1 MRKVFILFLTF
12 FFMFVFYACGSNV
25 KTDSENTNDEQ
36 KLKSNL
42 QENSIKDG
50 RQKIGNLQFICNSEG
65 DSACNTENGYYYL
78 TQDSIKLQDGNYGS
92 HLMYMDFAT
101 CREIYLCSTAGC
113 KHDSLDCPAVFL
125 YDDFPTFTTKLFVYD
140 NDLYILSRE
149 SSSESMSSSDG
160 IPQNMMG
167 GDDADIT
174 PERKPVVLYR
184 ANLDGTQR
192 KKVYTFD
199 EGLTVEEFVLKDE
212 NGIYVITK
220 KLSVDK
226 VDNITYTTASEHKV
240 VFLDL
245 KSFHAQEV
253 CPIRFDNNISWN
265 VIGCYQDCLILNGI
279 DYGRELSLEEK
290 WDDDSWRPLYENSF
304 DVYAILDLK
313 SGELNEFYRESN
325 KNQHAVYM
333 VGDTM
338 YISFSENPI
347 IEGINIES
355 GERKTICTLAQNLIM
370 GVIDDMLCCRDWNLS
385 SDHTYYFVNMKT
397 GEIMHSMLVNQY
409 NGWDLEFRAET
420 SSDMLVVYDYDATK
434 NSDDSYEIHQYKY
447 ALIAKEDLFKGK
459 QNYRKINMIGKG
471 Q

>member
-1 MRKVFILFLTF
+1 MRKVFILFLTV
-12 FFMFVFYACGSNV
+12 FFMFAFYACGNDI
-25 KTDSENTNDEQ
+25 KTDSKNTNDEQ
-36 KLKSNL
+36 KLKSNS
-42 QENSIKDG
+42 QENSIKEG
-50 RQKIGNLQFICNSEG
+50 RQKIGTLEFICNSER

-78 TQDSIKLQDGNYGS
+78 TRDLTKLQDGNYGN

-113 KHDSLDCPAVFL
+113 KHNSLDCPAVFS
-125 YDDFPTFTTKLFVYD
+125 YDDFPIFTTKLFVYD
-140 NDLYILSRE
+140 NYLYILSRE
-149 SSSESMSSSDG
+149 SSDESVSSSEG
-160 IPQNMMG
+160 ISQNIMG
-167 GDDADIT
+167 GDDEYIMSQ
-174 PERKPVVLYR
+174 RKPAVLYR
-184 ANLDGTQR
+184 ANLDGTER

-199 EGLTVEEFVLKDE
+199 EGLTLEEFILKDE

-220 KLSVDK
+220 KLSIDK
-226 VDNITYTTASEHKV
+226 VDNMTYTTGSEHKV

-245 KSFHAQEV
+245 QSFHAQEV
-253 CPIRFDNNISWN
+253 CPISFDNHISWD
-265 VIGCYQDCLILNGI
+265 VIGCYQDCLILSGI
-279 DYGRELSLEEK
+279 DYGRELSMEEK
-290 WDDDSWRPLYENSF
+290 LDDDTYHSLYEDSF
-304 DVYAILDLK
+304 DIYAILDLK

-325 KNQHAVYM
+325 KNQHDVYV

-355 GERKTICTLAQNLIM
+355 RERKTICTLEQNLIM
-370 GVIDDMLCCRDWNLS
+370 NVIDDMLCCRDWNLS

-447 ALIAKEDLFKGK
+447 ALISKEDLFMGK
-459 QNYRKINMIGKG
+459 QNYRKIDMIEQG
-471 Q
+471 

>member
-1 MRKVFILFLTF
+1 MRKVFILFLTV
-12 FFMFVFYACGSNV
+12 FFMFAFYACGNDI
-25 KTDSENTNDEQ
+25 KTDSKNTNDEQ
-36 KLKSNL
+36 KLKSNS
-42 QENSIKDG
+42 QENSIKEG
-50 RQKIGNLQFICNSEG
+50 RQKIGTLEFICNSER

-78 TQDSIKLQDGNYGS
+78 TRDLTKLQDGNYGN

-113 KHDSLDCPAVFL
+113 KHNSLDCPAVFS
-125 YDDFPTFTTKLFVYD
+125 YDDFPIYTTKLFVYD
-140 NDLYILSRE
+140 NYLYILSRE
-149 SSSESMSSSDG
+149 SSDESVSSSEG
-160 IPQNMMG
+160 ISQNIMG
-167 GDDADIT
+167 GDDEYIMSQ
-174 PERKPVVLYR
+174 RKPAVLYR
-184 ANLDGTQR
+184 ANLDGTER

-199 EGLTVEEFVLKDE
+199 EGLTLEEFILKDE

-220 KLSVDK
+220 KLSIDK
-226 VDNITYTTASEHKV
+226 VDNMTYTTGSEHKV

-245 KSFHAQEV
+245 QSFHAQEV
-253 CPIRFDNNISWN
+253 CPISFDNHISWD
-265 VIGCYQDCLILNGI
+265 VIGCYQDCLILSGI
-279 DYGRELSLEEK
+279 DYGRELSMEEK
-290 WDDDSWRPLYENSF
+290 LDDDTYHSLYEDSF
-304 DVYAILDLK
+304 DIYAILDLK

-325 KNQHAVYM
+325 KNQHDVYV

-355 GERKTICTLAQNLIM
+355 RERKTICTLEQNLIM
-370 GVIDDMLCCRDWNLS
+370 NVIDDMLCCRDWNLS

-409 NGWDLEFRAET
+409 NGWNLEFRAET

-447 ALIAKEDLFKGK
+447 ALIAKEDLFMGK
-459 QNYRKINMIGKG
+459 QNYRKIDMIEQG
-471 Q
+471 

>member
-1 MRKVFILFLTF
+1 MRKVFILFLTV
-12 FFMFVFYACGSNV
+12 FFMFAFYACGNDI
-25 KTDSENTNDEQ
+25 KTDSKNTNDEQ
-36 KLKSNL
+36 KLKSNS
-42 QENSIKDG
+42 QENSIKEG
-50 RQKIGNLQFICNSEG
+50 RQKIGTLEFICNSER
-65 DSACNTENGYYYL
+65 DSACNTENCYYYL
-78 TQDSIKLQDGNYGS
+78 TRDLTKLQDGNYGN

-113 KHDSLDCPAVFL
+113 KHNSLDCPAVFS
-125 YDDFPTFTTKLFVYD
+125 YDDFPIFTTKLFVYD
-140 NDLYILSRE
+140 NYLYILSRE
-149 SSSESMSSSDG
+149 SSDESVSSSEG
-160 IPQNMMG
+160 ISQNIMG
-167 GDDADIT
+167 GDDEYIMSQ
-174 PERKPVVLYR
+174 RKPAVLYR
-184 ANLDGTQR
+184 ANLDGTER

-199 EGLTVEEFVLKDE
+199 EGLTLEEFILKDE

-220 KLSVDK
+220 KLSIDK
-226 VDNITYTTASEHKV
+226 VDNMTYTTGSEHKV

-245 KSFHAQEV
+245 QSFHAQEV
-253 CPIRFDNNISWN
+253 CPISFDNHISWD
-265 VIGCYQDCLILNGI
+265 VIGCYQDCLILSGI
-279 DYGRELSLEEK
+279 DYGRELSMEEK
-290 WDDDSWRPLYENSF
+290 LDDDTYHSLYEDSF
-304 DVYAILDLK
+304 DIYAILDLK

-325 KNQHAVYM
+325 KNQHDVYV

-355 GERKTICTLAQNLIM
+355 RERKTICTLEQNLIM
-370 GVIDDMLCCRDWNLS
+370 NVIDDMLCCRDWNLS

-447 ALIAKEDLFKGK
+447 ALISKEDLFMGK
-459 QNYRKINMIGKG
+459 QNYRKIDMIEQG
-471 Q
+471 

>member
-1 MRKVFILFLTF
+1 MRKVFILFLTV
-12 FFMFVFYACGSNV
+12 FFMFAFYACGNDI
-25 KTDSENTNDEQ
+25 KTDSKNTNDEQ
-36 KLKSNL
+36 KLKSNS
-42 QENSIKDG
+42 QENSIKEG
-50 RQKIGNLQFICNSEG
+50 RQKIGTLQFICNSER

-78 TQDSIKLQDGNYGS
+78 TRDLTKLQDGNYGN

-113 KHDSLDCPAVFL
+113 KHNSLDCPAVFS
-125 YDDFPTFTTKLFVYD
+125 YDDFPIFTTKLFVYD
-140 NDLYILSRE
+140 NYLYILSRE
-149 SSSESMSSSDG
+149 SSDESVSSSEG
-160 IPQNMMG
+160 ISQNIMG
-167 GDDADIT
+167 GDDGYIMSQ
-174 PERKPVVLYR
+174 RKPAVLYR
-184 ANLDGTQR
+184 ANLDGTER

-199 EGLTVEEFVLKDE
+199 EGLTLEEFILKDE

-220 KLSVDK
+220 KLSIDK
-226 VDNITYTTASEHKV
+226 VDNMTYTTGSEHKV

-245 KSFHAQEV
+245 QSFHAQEV
-253 CPIRFDNNISWN
+253 CPISFDNHISWD
-265 VIGCYQDCLILNGI
+265 VIGCYQDCLILSGI
-279 DYGRELSLEEK
+279 DYGRELSMEEK
-290 WDDDSWRPLYENSF
+290 WDDDTYHSLYEDSF
-304 DVYAILDLK
+304 DIYAILDLK
-313 SGELNEFYRESN
+313 NGKLNEFYRESN
-325 KNQHAVYM
+325 KNQHNVYV

-370 GVIDDMLCCRDWNLS
+370 DVIDDMLCCRDWNLS

-409 NGWDLEFRAET
+409 NGWNLEFRAET

-447 ALIAKEDLFKGK
+447 ALIAKEDLFMGN
-459 QNYRKINMIGKG
+459 QNYRKINMIGHG
-471 Q
+471 

>member
-1 MRKVFILFLTF
+1 MRKVYILFLTV
-12 FFMFVFYACGSNV
+12 FFMFAFYACGNDI
-25 KTDSENTNDEQ
+25 KTDSKNTNDEQ
-36 KLKSNL
+36 KLKSNS
-42 QENSIKDG
+42 QENSIKEG
-50 RQKIGNLQFICNSEG
+50 RQKIGTLEFICNSER

-78 TQDSIKLQDGNYGS
+78 TRDLTKLQDGNYGN

-113 KHDSLDCPAVFL
+113 KHNSLDCPAVFS
-125 YDDFPTFTTKLFVYD
+125 YDDFPIFTTKLFVYD
-140 NDLYILSRE
+140 NYLYILSRE
-149 SSSESMSSSDG
+149 SSDESVSSSEG
-160 IPQNMMG
+160 ISQNIMG
-167 GDDADIT
+167 GDDEYIMSQ
-174 PERKPVVLYR
+174 RKPAVLYR
-184 ANLDGTQR
+184 ANLDGTER

-199 EGLTVEEFVLKDE
+199 EGLTLEEFILKDE

-220 KLSVDK
+220 KLSIDK
-226 VDNITYTTASEHKV
+226 VDNMTYTTGSEHKV

-245 KSFHAQEV
+245 QSFHAQEV
-253 CPIRFDNNISWN
+253 CPISFDNHISWD
-265 VIGCYQDCLILNGI
+265 VIGCYQDCLILSGI
-279 DYGRELSLEEK
+279 DYGRELSMEEK
-290 WDDDSWRPLYENSF
+290 LDDDTYHSLYEDSF
-304 DVYAILDLK
+304 DIYAILDLK

-325 KNQHAVYM
+325 KNQHDVYV

-355 GERKTICTLAQNLIM
+355 RERKTICTLEQNLIM
-370 GVIDDMLCCRDWNLS
+370 NVIDDMLCCRDWNLS

-409 NGWDLEFRAET
+409 NGWHLEFRAET

-447 ALIAKEDLFKGK
+447 ALIAKEDLFMGK
-459 QNYRKINMIGKG
+459 QNYRKIDMIEQG
-471 Q
+471 

>member
-1 MRKVFILFLTF
+1 MRKVFILFLRV
-12 FFMFVFYACGSNV
+12 FFMFAFYACGNDI
-25 KTDSENTNDEQ
+25 KTDSKNTNDEQ
-36 KLKSNL
+36 KLKSNS
-42 QENSIKDG
+42 QENSIKEG
-50 RQKIGNLQFICNSEG
+50 RQKIGTLEFICNSER

-78 TQDSIKLQDGNYGS
+78 TRDLTKLQDGNYGN

-113 KHDSLDCPAVFL
+113 KHNSLDCPAVFS
-125 YDDFPTFTTKLFVYD
+125 YDDFPIFTTKLFVYD
-140 NDLYILSRE
+140 NYLYILSRE
-149 SSSESMSSSDG
+149 SSDESVSSSEG
-160 IPQNMMG
+160 ISQNIMG
-167 GDDADIT
+167 GDDEYIMSQ
-174 PERKPVVLYR
+174 RKPAVLYR
-184 ANLDGTQR
+184 ANLDGTER

-199 EGLTVEEFVLKDE
+199 EGLTLEEFILKDE

-220 KLSVDK
+220 KLSIDK
-226 VDNITYTTASEHKV
+226 VDNMTYTTGSEHKV

-245 KSFHAQEV
+245 QSFHAQEV
-253 CPIRFDNNISWN
+253 CPISFDNHISWD
-265 VIGCYQDCLILNGI
+265 VIGCYQDCLILSGI
-279 DYGRELSLEEK
+279 DYGRELSMEEK
-290 WDDDSWRPLYENSF
+290 LDDDTYHSLYEDSF
-304 DVYAILDLK
+304 DIYAILDLK

-325 KNQHAVYM
+325 KNQHDVYV

-355 GERKTICTLAQNLIM
+355 RERKTICTLEQNLIM
-370 GVIDDMLCCRDWNLS
+370 NVIDDMLCCRDWNLS

-447 ALIAKEDLFKGK
+447 ALISKEDLFMGK
-459 QNYRKINMIGKG
+459 QNYRKIDMIEQG
-471 Q
+471 